1 MTCWHTLGITPTGD
15 EAAIK
20 KAYAARLREHRPDRD
35 PAGFR
40 RVRAAYEE
48 ALQQRTVISPV
59 QLKKRQRRAAAQS
72 STPSPAAAD
81 VAQEV
86 PEQRERETAPHTY
99 LDRPAGRERE
109 AAPHDYFDRPDA
121 PAVRLTRWRSAWK
134 NADSDEALLAV
145 LQGQAADVARSDI
158 DLQGDYSA
166 ALYRHFSQHERLR
179 SYLWACAHYPLSA
192 HESGYGCWNIS
203 RRLRHCRTQ
212 WEAVAGDAALL
223 RCLREQATAD
233 APGGSVFRTRYLAA
247 LLEHLNDNPIYPA
260 SYYWAKAHYPVPEIF
275 GDSDPR
281 RYRDYPAQRLQRLCA
296 QLDQAGD
303 DTALQALLQ
312 QQNDE
317 PLLDYPPF
325 RTAYAQALAER
336 QPDWQGWQQ
345 SRAWASARYHL
356 PALDADTLRAA
367 LLARL
372 QAAWGTLADD
382 KLLAVLQQQAARYH
396 DALQH
401 IDLRGDYCD
410 ALRHYLA
417 SRDNVPR
424 STVWASGH
432 YQLHRSHDS
441 AYRQRDLAARIALKQ
456 PPDFSRAPQYSALA
470 AWLAQSAWRRRLA
483 LWRDWAVQ
491 REHPAHQEWQ
501 RLCHDLMPMLRH
513 IAAPGLARQYAWL
526 RGLSAVATF
535 LLAGAAIH
543 GGNIHS
549 VIQLVALLVFAI
561 YRSFDELPDEAVAKY
576 HLCRSH
582 PPLRSLDRACRPW
595 PQAFRW
601 LFADGSII
609 ALALYRATPQT
620 NTLLA
625 LWFIC
630 RFFQTLWSL
639 KRAILVGW
647 QPAGTPDP
655 ATPGI
660 IAAILLFIV
669 GGYLYLNLNEG
680 ETATVPVV
688 IAALLGV
695 FLYLTCWLHI
705 AADRPAYR
713 RTALDCTPLV
723 LLPLLA
729 FADGSAGTYY
739 TAGALLI
746 SPLLILALHCQ
757 HRPRR
762 RGAWLLQAFAI
773 AVELA
778 AAAYLV
784 AALARLGQWSMAH
797 GIGILPVAVLALLL
811 TVHAAAW
818 LWQRL
823 HGASLH
829 D

>member
-1 MTCWHTLGITPTGD
+1 MSCWHILGIAPTGD

-86 PEQRERETAPHTY
+86 PEQRE
-99 LDRPAGRERE
+99 
-109 AAPHDYFDRPDA
+109 
-121 PAVRLTRWRSAWK
+121 
-134 NADSDEALLAV
+134 
-145 LQGQAADVARSDI
+145 
-158 DLQGDYSA
+158 
-166 ALYRHFSQHERLR
+166 
-179 SYLWACAHYPLSA
+179 
-192 HESGYGCWNIS
+192 
-203 RRLRHCRTQ
+203 
-212 WEAVAGDAALL
+212 GDAALL

-233 APGGSVFRTRYLAA
+233 APGGSVFRARYLAA
-247 LLEHLNDNPIYPA
+247 LLEHLNDSPVYPA

-312 QQNDE
+312 QQNDD

-325 RTAYAQALAER
+325 RAAYAQALAER
-336 QPDWQGWQQ
+336 QPDWQAWSQ
-345 SRAWASARYHL
+345 SRAWTSARYHL

-410 ALRHYLA
+410 ALCHYLA

-424 STVWASGH
+424 STVWASEH

-441 AYRQRDLAARIALKQ
+441 AYRQRDLAARIVLKQ
-456 PPDFSRAPQYSALA
+456 PPDFSRAPQYSTLA
-470 AWLAQSAWRRRLA
+470 AWLAQGAWPRRLA

-526 RGLSAVATF
+526 RGLSAVAAF

-582 PPLRSLDRACRPW
+582 PPPRISSPPSRASANGAW
-595 PQAFRW
+595 
-601 LFADGSII
+601 
-609 ALALYRATPQT
+609 
-620 NTLLA
+620 
-625 LWFIC
+625 
-630 RFFQTLWSL
+630 
-639 KRAILVGW
+639 
-647 QPAGTPDP
+647 
-655 ATPGI
+655 
-660 IAAILLFIV
+660 
-669 GGYLYLNLNEG
+669 
-680 ETATVPVV
+680 
-688 IAALLGV
+688 
-695 FLYLTCWLHI
+695 
-705 AADRPAYR
+705 
-713 RTALDCTPLV
+713 RTASASCPSPS
-723 LLPLLA
+723 LP
-729 FADGSAGTYY
+729 
-739 TAGALLI
+739 
-746 SPLLILALHCQ
+746 CC
-757 HRPRR
+757 
-762 RGAWLLQAFAI
+762 
-773 AVELA
+773 
-778 AAAYLV
+778 
-784 AALARLGQWSMAH
+784 
-797 GIGILPVAVLALLL
+797 
-811 TVHAAAW
+811 
-818 LWQRL
+818 
-823 HGASLH
+823 
-829 D
+829 